1 MSRKKK
7 HITSKNTI
15 NKQKRKKKQ
24 DLQINTEEKLRK
36 KKATETRRKIV
47 QKRAKNING
56 LRGGKKK
63 EKRSKCSKNGHAQ
76 KSALNFLVGG
86 KTELTSN

>member
-56 LRGGKKK
+56 LRGGKKRRNVPNVPK
-63 EKRSKCSKNGHAQ
+63 MAMHKKMH
-76 KSALNFLVGG
+76 
-86 KTELTSN
+86 